1 MQKVKVLRGQTL
13 YDIAVQWLGDAQ
25 AATAIA
31 NTNGLSITA
40 ELEAGTELVLPAGS
54 AYYEPA
60 AAHFLESA
68 QKPASA
74 ESGDSAYLLGGIGYM
89 GIEINFIVS

>member
-25 AATAIA
+25 AASAIA
-31 NTNGLSITA
+31 NTNNLSITA

-60 AAHFLESA
+60 AAHFRKS
-68 QKPASA
+68 
-74 ESGDSAYLLGGIGYM
+74 
-89 GIEINFIVS
+89 